1 MRSHQLRS
9 GGELVAAFICP
20 EEMGVIMPRPTLSA
34 GGGVGVGV
42 GGGQGVA
49 SPKWIRVQGAY
60 KEADQTYIPHGD
72 MREIKT

>member
-34 GGGVGVGV
+34 GGG
-42 GGGQGVA
+42 GGGRSGGGLSIV
-49 SPKWIRVQGAY
+49 
-60 KEADQTYIPHGD
+60 D
-72 MREIKT
+72 